1 MRINPIRRSLVAVLA
16 AVWLKPFAALAGTWN
31 KDGRGPKPAADALKA
46 RGAGNPLP
54 SKDVLIEAPQI
65 AETGAMVPIEITS
78 NVPGTTSIAVLI
90 DKNPFPLVG
99 KFDFTAGALPFVKLN
114 AKMSETSEV
123 RVIAEAGGR
132 HYVATQ
138 EIKVTI
144 GGCGGGKGGGSQ
156 EGGTAEKRATA
167 H

>member
-1 MRINPIRRSLVAVLA
+1 MGEQLHWQVIGHDDGQRPEVDVGAHVVRKTLELARCRAERR
-16 AVWLKPFAALAGTWN
+16 T
-31 KDGRGPKPAADALKA
+31 
-46 RGAGNPLP
+46 
-54 SKDVLIEAPQI
+54 IEAPEI
-65 AETGAMVPIEITS
+65 AENGAVVPIEITS

-99 KFDFTAGALPFVKLN
+99 KFDFMEGALPFVKLH
-114 AKMSETSEV
+114 AKVGETSDV

-144 GGCGGGKGGGSQ
+144 GGCGG
-156 EGGTAEKRATA
+156 
-167 H
+167 